1 MKTFYIKQ
9 RIFTITDRY
18 FVYDQY
24 QQPTYEVNGKFF
36 TIGDELTLTNLK
48 GDELFR
54 IKQRIMSLFGAY
66 DVYKQNKLCATI
78 KRRAT
83 LFRPKLDIESDDGNF
98 EIEGDF
104 WDYNFSILKDGHT
117 IGTIEK
123 ERFLGAILLISS
135 KQSDKTVF
143 INLFFIFFKPLKTKF
158 LTSFSLISEISPT

>member
-48 GDELFR
+48 GEELFR

-123 ERFLGAILLISS
+123 EWLTLRDSYKLTVNDSELETLFISMVIAIDNCLHNE
-135 KQSDKTVF
+135 KKNT
-143 INLFFIFFKPLKTKF
+143 
-158 LTSFSLISEISPT
+158 

>member
-123 ERFLGAILLISS
+123 EWLTLRDSYKLTVNDSELETLFISMVIAIDNCLHNEKKI
-135 KQSDKTVF
+135 
-143 INLFFIFFKPLKTKF
+143 IRR
-158 LTSFSLISEISPT
+158 E

>member
-18 FVYDQY
+18 FVYDQH

-48 GDELFR
+48 GEELFR
-54 IKQRIMSLFGAY
+54 IKQRVMSLFGAY

-83 LFRPKLDIESDDGNF
+83 LFRQKLDIESDDGNF

-123 ERFLGAILLISS
+123 EWLTLRDCYKLTVNDSELETLFISMVIAIDNCLHNE
-135 KQSDKTVF
+135 KKNT
-143 INLFFIFFKPLKTKF
+143 
-158 LTSFSLISEISPT
+158 

>member
-123 ERFLGAILLISS
+123 EWLTLRDCYKLTVNDSELETLFISMVIAIDNCLHNE
-135 KQSDKTVF
+135 KK
-143 INLFFIFFKPLKTKF
+143 NN
-158 LTSFSLISEISPT
+158 

>member
-123 ERFLGAILLISS
+123 EGLTLRDSYKLTVNDSELETLFISMVIAIDNCLHNE
-135 KQSDKTVF
+135 KKNT
-143 INLFFIFFKPLKTKF
+143 
-158 LTSFSLISEISPT
+158 

>member
-9 RIFTITDRY
+9 KIFTITDRY
-18 FVYDQY
+18 FIYDQH
-24 QQPTYEVNGKFF
+24 QQPIYEVKGKFF
-36 TIGDELTLTNLK
+36 TIGDELTLTDLQ
-48 GDELFR
+48 GEELFR
-54 IKQRIMSLFGAY
+54 IKQRVMSLFGAY
-66 DVYKQNKLCATI
+66 DVYKQSKVCATI

-123 ERFLGAILLISS
+123 EWLTLRDSYKLTVNDSELETLFISMVIAIDNCLHNE
-135 KQSDKTVF
+135 KKNT
-143 INLFFIFFKPLKTKF
+143 
-158 LTSFSLISEISPT
+158 

>member
-117 IGTIEK
+117 IGIIEK
-123 ERFLGAILLISS
+123 EWLTLRDSYKLTVNDSELETLFISMVIAIDNCLHNE
-135 KQSDKTVF
+135 KKNT
-143 INLFFIFFKPLKTKF
+143 
-158 LTSFSLISEISPT
+158 

>member
-18 FVYDQY
+18 FVYDQH

-54 IKQRIMSLFGAY
+54 IKQRIMSLFGTY

-83 LFRPKLDIESDDGNF
+83 
-98 EIEGDF
+98 
-104 WDYNFSILKDGHT
+104 
-117 IGTIEK
+117 
-123 ERFLGAILLISS
+123 
-135 KQSDKTVF
+135 V
-143 INLFFIFFKPLKTKF
+143 
-158 LTSFSLISEISPT
+158 

>member
-123 ERFLGAILLISS
+123 EWLTLRDSYKLTVNDSELETLFISMVIAIDNCLHNE
-135 KQSDKTVF
+135 KKNT
-143 INLFFIFFKPLKTKF
+143 
-158 LTSFSLISEISPT
+158 

>member
-123 ERFLGAILLISS
+123 EWLTLRDSYKLTVNDSELETLFISMVIAIDNCLHNE
-135 KQSDKTVF
+135 KK
-143 INLFFIFFKPLKTKF
+143 NN
-158 LTSFSLISEISPT
+158 

>member
-66 DVYKQNKLCATI
+66 DVYKKNKLCATI

-123 ERFLGAILLISS
+123 EWLTLRDSYKLTVNDSELETLFISMVIAIDNCLHNE
-135 KQSDKTVF
+135 KKNT
-143 INLFFIFFKPLKTKF
+143 
-158 LTSFSLISEISPT
+158 